1 MSAMVC
7 DFLLDSDEG
16 SEAGIDACDGEAAAF
31 ALEASRKSEAATKRR
46 PSAVT
51 LRFERILMLCYIGS
65 STANRW
71 LYGSEMGSVKL
82 MVMGGKR
89 RSDEDAGE
97 NGDSCR

>member
-1 MSAMVC
+1 M
-7 DFLLDSDEG
+7 LDSDEG

-71 LYGSEMGSVKL
+71 LYGSENGV
-82 MVMGGKR
+82 
-89 RSDEDAGE
+89 GE
-97 NGDSCR
+97 IDGDGRKKKK